1 MKPWPGK
8 PLPLGATADNDGTN
22 FSVFSQNADRVELCI
37 FEPSGHEIRMTLPER
52 SGDLW
57 HGYLAGIG
65 PGQRY
70 GYRVHGPEGDGH
82 RFDPSKLLL
91 DPYARA
97 IQGQVTW
104 DPALLEGSRGI
115 DSAPFVPRSIVMDP
129 GFDWSGDRTLST
141 PLHETLIYE
150 VHVKGFTAR
159 HPKIP
164 ESLRGTYAGMVC
176 DKALDH
182 LTALGIT
189 AVELLPV
196 HQHLHDH
203 FLQARGLR
211 NFWGY
216 QTIGY
221 FAPHG
226 EYSSVGDGGDQ
237 VDEFKRM
244 VKTFHQ
250 AGIEVILDVVY
261 NHTGEGGATGP
272 TLCFRGI
279 DDTSYYRHDPEKR
292 EEYMDYTGTGN
303 SLNMRNPHVL
313 QLIMDSLRYWV
324 QEMHVDG
331 FRFDLAATL
340 ARELHDVDRLSA
352 FFDVIQQD
360 PIVSGVKLIAEPW
373 DLGEGGYQVGNF
385 PPLWSEWNGKYR
397 DTVRDYWRGGSA
409 GLSELAYRLT
419 GSSDLYRTDARHPSA
434 SINFVTSHDGFTLR
448 DLVSYE
454 SKHNE
459 ANGEQNRDG
468 DDDNRSSN
476 YGIEGETDDQDLK
489 ALRSKQIRNFLTTLL
504 VSQGV
509 PMLLGGDELGR
520 TQLGN
525 NNAYCQDN
533 EISWFDW
540 ELDEQARA
548 LLLFTRDVISLRKQ
562 HPVLRRRHFFQGQAL
577 HGSGITDI
585 AWITPGGD
593 EMNNEDWAH
602 DFGRSI
608 AIFLNGDEI
617 PEVDSKG
624 QRLSGESLMLLFNAH
639 TEKIDFVVPRRFGGI
654 HWEIVLSTA
663 ASLDKSQQ
671 VTVAPGESIRVQ
683 DRSVSI
689 LKRVD

>member
-22 FSVFSQNADRVELCI
+22 FSVFSQNADRVDLCM
-37 FEPSGHEIRMTLPER
+37 FEPSGHELRMTLPER

-70 GYRVHGPEGDGH
+70 GYRVHGPDGEGH

-97 IQGQVTW
+97 IQGQVKW

-129 GFDWSGDRTLST
+129 GFDWSGDRLLNT

-159 HPKIP
+159 HPQIP
-164 ESLRGTYAGMVC
+164 ETLRGTYAGMVC
-176 DKALDH
+176 DEALDH

-203 FLQARGLR
+203 FLQVRGLK
-211 NFWGY
+211 NYWGY

-237 VDEFKRM
+237 VNEFKRM

-261 NHTGEGGATGP
+261 NHTGEGGAMGP

-279 DDTSYYRHDPEKR
+279 DDVSYYRHDPTKR
-292 EEYMDYTGTGN
+292 EEYIDYTGTGN

-373 DLGEGGYQVGNF
+373 DLGEGGYQV
-385 PPLWSEWNGKYR
+385 
-397 DTVRDYWRGGSA
+397 
-409 GLSELAYRLT
+409 
-419 GSSDLYRTDARHPSA
+419 
-434 SINFVTSHDGFTLR
+434 
-448 DLVSYE
+448 
-454 SKHNE
+454 
-459 ANGEQNRDG
+459 
-468 DDDNRSSN
+468 
-476 YGIEGETDDQDLK
+476 
-489 ALRSKQIRNFLTTLL
+489 
-504 VSQGV
+504 
-509 PMLLGGDELGR
+509 
-520 TQLGN
+520 
-525 NNAYCQDN
+525 
-533 EISWFDW
+533 
-540 ELDEQARA
+540 
-548 LLLFTRDVISLRKQ
+548 
-562 HPVLRRRHFFQGQAL
+562 
-577 HGSGITDI
+577 
-585 AWITPGGD
+585 
-593 EMNNEDWAH
+593 
-602 DFGRSI
+602 
-608 AIFLNGDEI
+608 
-617 PEVDSKG
+617 
-624 QRLSGESLMLLFNAH
+624 
-639 TEKIDFVVPRRFGGI
+639 
-654 HWEIVLSTA
+654 
-663 ASLDKSQQ
+663 
-671 VTVAPGESIRVQ
+671 
-683 DRSVSI
+683 
-689 LKRVD
+689 